1 MAKKKPDPAAVAQR
15 KQERVAFVQAH
26 PNLAPEQARQQF
38 YVKTR
43 TEELSAAG
51 KSVDKQ
57 ALRDK
62 FQSGQVSREGFYT
75 PGDRARFNT
84 GTGSDGS
91 LADSKLTDPPVV
103 TGTTGTTPPVVTG
116 TTGTSAPA
124 GYRNPS
130 TSYMAP
136 QTTTSL
142 GNVVPTTTVPSSPTT
157 TAPTTTPTTIPVTD
171 APPKTVLKTGNIS
184 GPNVRMGMKQAQP
197 TKTPKVTEKTLD
209 QVTKD
214 MGITW
219 KPNTAD
225 LPVPDSIFGIAGDE
239 NGPWSYGTSGKGDS
253 ALTAYSKNAE
263 KLRKEFKRPEIFGMP
278 AEEALI
284 TTVGAVAGGILGGKQ
299 GSAIGTG
306 LTNYAYNMLDPWDTS
321 DSSGEAAKK
330 AAVLGAIDL
339 VGGTVIEG
347 VASKLA
353 PIVGPTLSKALNK
366 VVGAPTLT
374 DDAIKAADDIAATM
388 DYSPFSPSY
397 KPGTASPKPPT
408 APKIVDP
415 IARQQAADAAAA
427 AAAAEKPS
435 TVVPKIKSTIQ
446 KIQNKRRGYA
456 PKIAPW
462 ADDAASAETF
472 YRTPL
477 GELRS
482 SNAPLGEI
490 RAPKF
495 ERIPETVETPKPLT
509 SADRMENAA
518 AVVARNSEI
527 KPPVVQT
534 EPVQPWTTTP
544 TAAEGP
550 AYRAHQK
557 LLQEIEAEQTA
568 QTMDGTLS
576 LSDWKQIRTD
586 SLVPETDT
594 LKVVAPDALPTLTP
608 AQKGAATKARNK
620 LAKETANA
628 AAAEA
633 PTGAAAPR
641 DFAAE
646 LRKNMDESNLDHDPE
661 LTAWIDKN
669 DSIAQS
675 VLDDWSNSRPYGTSS
690 GTASGTTS
698 VNDLSGISGQRTSRA
713 DIFGGNRFGR
723 RSPMDRGMFIE
734 DAGAQPVGNLN
745 PTSAPTANIL
755 EHKGIKYTVDP
766 SNPMIGIEEGTG
778 VQFTLRKTKSGKPGT
793 PHFDGIDVATGKP
806 KLRTPRTKFANT
818 TERKAAEKI
827 AEQTRTAATSAKRAE
842 GAVTT
847 EQVIK
852 AAQEKANAGATVTQG
867 EFPTAPKLRGKKLQ
881 QYNRDVASGKI
892 QAEEPFVYSSKAVT
906 EKPVIGEGSMPRK
919 PVTSLGTTKAPTKT
933 MDPETFKKLSNDMLN
948 RSNAQ
953 LSDLADSGTANTQYD
968 EIVAEYGQ
976 ETVDKLI
983 KSVRFRQQV
992 ADKKLLAGELDDV
1005 MGVAKTEALQ
1015 KENDIADARAYAD
1028 WFSSRE
1034 AQAMRVENPAL
1045 FSEIVNKPENVAKK
1059 ALLTKTTNSDVAS
1072 TMPRSFRQSRVD
1084 INDSLAQQRTA
1095 LQGARSQEDVALGL
1109 NADKPTVAQVD
1120 AAFTDAGNADDF
1132 DVPFG
1137 PNDYAGKIARV
1148 DNLPSAP
1155 IRDTPFE
1162 RSFQA
1167 NRTASAD
1174 AAETIANGSDD
1185 EVLALAKKYDI
1196 PVSGETPADVA
1207 KLRSELARLQQKSAS
1222 GPGRTSQT
1230 ALRSGASVRPDGVPA
1245 PVKPR
1250 PDDLRA
1256 QGLNKTEIKAAYE
1269 AHRQAYQA
1277 WSEEAVM
1284 QENPFANQFRFAE
1297 APKPR
1302 AKTASVN
1309 RTTVHPDGTPEP
1321 QLTELPLKLNER
1333 ELKAQLGKDG
1343 YTQAKMDADIAAN
1356 TKLRAEISAIRQK
1369 EAAAITKWNNEAVTT
1384 TTPKKPHWTEAA
1396 DAKDDAWGMANR
1408 ELLATDPE
1416 KWHAIRQAVEERR
1429 IARHVADISTPEG
1442 EAARAGAAAENARM
1456 AAHRAE
1462 LEMPAIQPD
1471 TNVLQQEDWVSEVS
1485 RRFFGSTN
1493 AQAPTIPVA
1502 RTPRSAMPEVS
1513 VADWEAS
1520 VNQRFNNP
1528 SSDIPRLRRPG
1539 APNRPFEAG
1548 ENTLG
1553 DLNMIP
1559 GQIGMSGAANDLAA
1573 AQARQGAQGG
1583 TNALSGYVDDV
1594 SESVQQLKAELGT
1607 LASKLNSAKTQAQQR
1622 RITGQ
1627 MRNIQDEINL
1637 RETSR
1642 ISGEKDNFEYDL
1654 GLD

>member
-38 YVKTR
+38 YVQTR

-75 PGDRARFNT
+75 PGDIARFNT
-84 GTGSDGS
+84 SGSNNGGS
-91 LADSKLTDPPVV
+91 LADSKKDTVSSPTSL
-103 TGTTGTTPPVVTG
+103 TTPTG
-116 TTGTSAPA
+116 VKMPA
-124 GYRNPS
+124 AG
-130 TSYMAP
+130 YMAP
-136 QTTTSL
+136 KTTTAL
-142 GNVVPTTTVPSSPTT
+142 GLEVTPTTTVPSS
-157 TAPTTTPTTIPVTD
+157 PTTTPTTIPVTD

-184 GPNVRMGMKQAQP
+184 GPNVRMGTKKAQP
-197 TKTPKVTEKTLD
+197 TKTPVPAATTNVT
-209 QVTKD
+209 
-214 MGITW
+214 W
-219 KPNTAD
+219 NPNQAP
-225 LPVPDSIFGIAGDE
+225 LSYGVPDSVIGIPGKD
-239 NGPWSYGTSGKGDS
+239 YKTSGTGDKN
-253 ALTAYSKNAE
+253 LTAYSKQKE
-263 KLRKEFKRPEIFGMP
+263 KNRKEFGNTSGLI
-278 AEEALI
+278 AENLI
-284 TTVGAVAGGILGGKQ
+284 TGAAAAAGAAVGSAVPGVGTTAGAIV

-306 LTNYAYNMLDPWDTS
+306 LGNFAYNMFDPIDTS
-321 DSSGEAAKK
+321 ESAGEAGKR
-330 AAVLGAIDL
+330 AAIYGAVDL
-339 VGGTVIEG
+339 VGGTVISG
-347 VASKLA
+347 AAKVVA
-353 PIVGPTLSKALNK
+353 PRVGPTLGKAFNK
-366 VVGAPTLT
+366 VVGPKTLT
-374 DDAIKAADDIAATM
+374 DDALMAADDVARTM
-388 DYSPFSPSY
+388 DYSQWSRDMNV
-397 KPGTASPKPPT
+397 PGTASPKPPA
-408 APKIVDP
+408 APKVVDP
-415 IARQQAADAAAA
+415 IARQQAADAAI
-427 AAAAEKPS
+427 KQ
-435 TVVPKIKSTIQ
+435 PKVITKIQSTIT
-446 KIQNKRRGYA
+446 KIQNNRRGYA

-495 ERIPETVETPKPLT
+495 ERMPKTVETPKPLT
-509 SADRMENAA
+509 NAERMENAA
-518 AVVARNSEI
+518 AVVAKNSEV
-527 KPPVVQT
+527 KPPVAQAVD
-534 EPVQPWTTTP
+534 PNPSL
-544 TAAEGP
+544 AASK
-550 AYRAHQK
+550 Q
-557 LLQEIEAEQTA
+557 AEMQA
-568 QTMDGTLS
+568 A
-576 LSDWKQIRTD
+576 
-586 SLVPETDT
+586 VPETSTIEVRTKDT
-594 LKVVAPDALPTLTP
+594 LP
-608 AQKGAATKARNK
+608 ATKAPKANTRK
-620 LAKETANA
+620 PRAKKEPVVEQPKPIIETSS
-628 AAAEA
+628 
-633 PTGAAAPR
+633 GATAPR

-646 LRKNMDESNLDHDPE
+646 YRAKTAAEDFEYDQG
-661 LTAWIDKN
+661 LTDWVNNNPKET
-669 DSIAQS
+669 
-675 VLDDWSNSRPYGTSS
+675 DDILYDVFFNGS
-690 GTASGTTS
+690 GGGKTDL
-698 VNDLSGISGQRTSRA
+698 NNLSGISGQRVSRS
-713 DIFGGNRFGR
+713 DLFDGNRFGR

-745 PTSAPTANIL
+745 PTPAPAANIR
-755 EHKGIKYTVDP
+755 EHKGIRYTVDP

-793 PHFDGIDVATGKP
+793 PHFDGVDVATGKP
-806 KLRTPRTKFANT
+806 KLRTPRTKFANA
-818 TERKAAEKI
+818 TERKAAEKA
-827 AEQTRTAATSAKRAE
+827 AEQTRTAATSTKRAE

-847 EQVIK
+847 EQALK
-852 AAQEKANAGATVTQG
+852 AAQEKADAGKIITQG

-892 QAEEPFVYSSKAVT
+892 QPEEPFVYSVKEVT

-933 MDPETFKKLSNDMLN
+933 MDIETFKKLSDDMFN

-953 LSDLADSGTANTQYD
+953 LSDLADSRVANAQYD
-968 EIVAEYGQ
+968 AIVAEYGKDS
-976 ETVDKLI
+976 VDRII

-992 ADKKLLAGELDDV
+992 ADKKLFAGELSDV
-1005 MGVAKTEALQ
+1005 MGAGQREALQ
-1015 KENDIADARAYAD
+1015 KSNDLADARSYAD

-1034 AQAMRVENPAL
+1034 AQQMRVDNPAL
-1045 FSEIVNKPENVAKK
+1045 FSEIVNKPENVAKR
-1059 ALLTKTTNSDVAS
+1059 ALITKTTNSDVAS

-1095 LQGARSQEDVALGL
+1095 LQGARSEEDVALGL
-1109 NADKPTVAQVD
+1109 NADKPTAAQVD

-1132 DVPFG
+1132 AVPFG
-1137 PNDYAGKIARV
+1137 QNDYEGKIAWADSR
-1148 DNLPSAP
+1148 PSQP
-1155 IRDTPFE
+1155 IRDTAWE
-1162 RSFQA
+1162 RSYAAKKKAF
-1167 NRTASAD
+1167 AD

-1185 EVLALAKKYDI
+1185 EVLALAKKYEI

-1207 KLRSELARLQQKSAS
+1207 KLRSELARRQNRSAS
-1222 GPGRTSQT
+1222 GPGRTSE
-1230 ALRSGASVRPDGVPA
+1230 RSVRLDGVP
-1245 PVKPR
+1245 PPIKPLQS
-1250 PDDLRA
+1250 DLIS
-1256 QGLNKTEIKAAYE
+1256 QGLNKTEIKAAYD
-1269 AHRQAYQA
+1269 AHRKAYQDWA
-1277 WSEEAVM
+1277 DEAVM

-1302 AKTASVN
+1302 AKAVPVN
-1309 RTTVHPDGTPEP
+1309 RTTVHPDGTPKP
-1321 QLTELPLKLNER
+1321 TLTELPLKPNEV
-1333 ELKAQLGKDG
+1333 ELRAKIGKDG
-1343 YTQAKMDADIAAN
+1343 YTKADMDAEIAAN
-1356 TKLRAEISAIRQK
+1356 TKLRAEISVKRQQ

-1416 KWHAIRQAVEERR
+1416 KWHAIRQAAEERR
-1429 IARHVADISTPEG
+1429 IAQHVADISTPEG

-1462 LEMPAIQPD
+1462 LKMPAIAPD
-1471 TNVLQQEDWVSEVS
+1471 INVLQQEDWVSEVS

-1513 VADWEAS
+1513 VADWEAN

-1528 SSDIPRLRRPG
+1528 SGDIPRLRRPG

-1548 ENTLG
+1548 KDTLG
-1553 DLNMIP
+1553 QLNMNP

-1573 AQARQGAQGG
+1573 AQARQSSQSG
-1583 TNALSGYVDDV
+1583 TSALSGYVDDV

-1622 RITGQ
+1622 KITGQ

-1642 ISGEKDNFEYDL
+1642 ISGEKDNYEYDL